1 MPGPRELT
9 ITATNGAFSP
19 ASVSAVISVQPINNN
34 PPVLRF
40 GGRNEVVYAETHGAS
55 AVLPVGALMQPLIS
69 DPDNNAIFSIHKAVV
84 SLAGVIDGI
93 SERLNYSS
101 MLPSGVAA
109 TGKHSF

>member
-9 ITATNGAFSP
+9 ITATNGAFPS
-19 ASVSAVISVQPINNN
+19 ASVSAVINVQPINNN

-40 GGRNEVVYAETHGAS
+40 GGRIEVVYAETHGAS
-55 AVLPVGALMQPLIS
+55 AVLPVGTLMQPLIS
-69 DPDNNAIFSIHKAVV
+69 DPDNNAIFFIHKAVV
-84 SLAGVIDGI
+84 SLAGVVDGI